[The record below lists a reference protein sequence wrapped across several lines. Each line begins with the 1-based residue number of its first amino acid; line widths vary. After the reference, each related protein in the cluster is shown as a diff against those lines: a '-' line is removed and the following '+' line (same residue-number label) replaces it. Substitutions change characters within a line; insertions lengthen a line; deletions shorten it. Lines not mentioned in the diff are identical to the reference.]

1 MKNLRSI
8 ASFTLALLVFMSSTS
23 FMVGMHF
30 CSGEIKHVALFTK
43 AEGCEKEK
51 ELPPCHRHAQS
62 TCCDDETI
70 VHEGEDF
77 NAASS
82 EVSIPPVSFVAIAL
96 PTIILSEII
105 PANYSAK
112 VKYVNYDT
120 PLRAC
125 DLTIAHQVFL
135 I

>member
-1 MKNLRSI
+1 MKNLRPI

-51 ELPPCHRHAQS
+51 ELPPCHRHAKV

-77 NAASS
+77 SASS
-82 EVSIPPVSFVAIAL
+82 EVSIPGISFVALASPAIL
-96 PTIILSEII
+96 LSEII
-105 PANYSAK
+105 PANYSSL
-112 VKYVNYDT
+112 VKHLNYDT
-120 PLRAC
+120 PLRTC
-125 DLTIAHQVFL
+125 NLTITHQVFL

>member
-1 MKNLRSI
+1 MKNLRII
-8 ASFTLALLVFMSSTS
+8 ASLALALLVFMSSTS

-51 ELPPCHRHAQS
+51 ELPPCHRHQTS
-62 TCCDDETI
+62 SCCDDETVI
-70 VHEGEDF
+70 HEGEDF
-77 NAASS
+77 NATSTQ
-82 EVSIPPVSFVAIAL
+82 VSIPLVSFVAIAT

-105 PANYSAK
+105 PANYFAK
-112 VKYVNYDT
+112 VKHFNYDT

-125 DLTIAHQVFL
+125 DLTVAHRVFL